1 MRRPKGSS
9 SGPLRVA
16 FVNARA
22 PCDAERVTEPALPLA
37 APVEALDVFAGL
49 LSEAEAGP
57 SEQFHSRMAAAT
69 CRLATMRRAVIF
81 AYDDERRAV
90 RAVGAYGIDLDL
102 FADASPSAEQVALAR
117 TALVEDRVVE
127 VTEDVEA
134 ELPEEFHDLLMQ
146 GALTCTP
153 MSAGG
158 RWFGV
163 IIADRA
169 PGDGQ
174 LTAAQ
179 RHTLWLLGKVAALA
193 AGARNATREHELAR
207 QLSERIDFAREL
219 HEAVVQRLFGV
230 SLALA
235 GDGDLS
241 ADTRARC
248 LEEIQAALGELRAAL
263 QRPLARRAR
272 PTRATVAEEVAR
284 LARAHR
290 DLSVR
295 LVGGGDVAVPERL
308 EPLAQSVLREAVRNA
323 GKHADPTAIDVRLA
337 QVDGALILE
346 VVNDGVPSVR
356 PTHPAGMGLRLAAFE
371 ALEQGGV
378 VEFGPAG
385 GDHWRVR
392 LTVPLELETP

>member
-1 MRRPKGSS
+1 M
-9 SGPLRVA
+9 
-16 FVNARA
+16 
-22 PCDAERVTEPALPLA
+22 TEPVLPLA
-37 APVEALDVFAGL
+37 APVEALDLFAGL

-57 SEQFHSRMAAAT
+57 SDQFHSRMAAAT
-69 CRLATMRRAVIF
+69 CRLAAMRRAVIF
-81 AYDDERRAV
+81 AYDDERRMV
-90 RAVGAYGIDLDL
+90 RAVGAHGIALGL
-102 FADASPSAEQVALAR
+102 FEGASPTAEQVALAR

-127 VTEDVEA
+127 VTEDIEA

-146 GALTCTP
+146 GTLTCTP

-169 PGDGQ
+169 PEEGPLSGP
-174 LTAAQ
+174 Q

-207 QLSERIDFAREL
+207 QLADRIDFARDL

-235 GDGDLS
+235 GEGDLS
-241 ADTRARC
+241 EETRARC
-248 LEEIQAALGELRAAL
+248 LEEIQSALGELRAAL

-272 PTRATVAEEVAR
+272 PTSTTVAEEVKR
-284 LARAHR
+284 LGRTEN
-290 DLSVR
+290 DLNVS
-295 LVGGGDVAVPERL
+295 LVEGDDVEIPPRI
-308 EPLAQSVLREAVRNA
+308 EPLAQSILREAVRNA
-323 GKHADPTAIDVRLA
+323 GKHAEPTRIEVRLA
-337 QVDGALILE
+337 AAEGALVLE

-356 PTHPAGMGLRLAAFE
+356 PTHAAGMGLRLAAFE

-378 VEFGPAG
+378 VEFGPADG
-385 GDHWRVR
+385 NHWRVR
-392 LTVPLELETP
+392 LTVPLELEGV

>member
-1 MRRPKGSS
+1 
-9 SGPLRVA
+9 
-16 FVNARA
+16 
-22 PCDAERVTEPALPLA
+22 VTEPVLPLA
-37 APVEALDVFAGL
+37 APVEALDLFAGL
-49 LSEAEAGP
+49 LSEADAGP
-57 SEQFHSRMAAAT
+57 SDQFHSRMAAAT
-69 CRLATMRRAVIF
+69 CRLAAMRRAVIF
-81 AYDDERRAV
+81 AYDDERRLV
-90 RAVGAYGIDLDL
+90 RAVGSHGIRLDL
-102 FADASPSAEQVALAR
+102 FEGASPTAEQVALAR

-146 GALTCTP
+146 GTLTCTP

-169 PGDGQ
+169 PEDGP
-174 LTAAQ
+174 LTGPQ

-207 QLSERIDFAREL
+207 QLTDRIDFARDL

-248 LEEIQAALGELRAAL
+248 LEEIQSALGELRAAL
-263 QRPLARRAR
+263 QRPLARRPR
-272 PTRATVAEEVAR
+272 PTATTVADEVAR
-284 LARAHR
+284 LRRAHR
-290 DLSVR
+290 DLSVS
-295 LVGGGDVAVPERL
+295 LVEGDDVEVPARL
-308 EPLAQSVLREAVRNA
+308 EPLAQSILREAVRNA
-323 GKHADPTAIDVRLA
+323 GKHAEPSTIEVRLKRTE
-337 QVDGALILE
+337 GALVLE
-346 VVNDGVPSVR
+346 IVNDGVPTVR
-356 PTHPAGMGLRLAAFE
+356 PTHAAGMGLRLAAFE

-385 GDHWRVR
+385 GGQWRVR
-392 LTVPLELETP
+392 LTVPFELEAG